1 MNGGYIMNNRVN
13 IKAVIDFAFSTDP
26 DLSPA
31 EMMEEFIDRIKSGDY
46 FPNDLIHL
54 ELIPA

>member
-1 MNGGYIMNNRVN
+1 MNNRVN

>member
-1 MNGGYIMNNRVN
+1 MNNRIS
-13 IKAVIDFAFSTDP
+13 IKAVIDFAFTTDP
-26 DLSPA
+26 NMSPV

-54 ELIPA
+54 ELIPTA